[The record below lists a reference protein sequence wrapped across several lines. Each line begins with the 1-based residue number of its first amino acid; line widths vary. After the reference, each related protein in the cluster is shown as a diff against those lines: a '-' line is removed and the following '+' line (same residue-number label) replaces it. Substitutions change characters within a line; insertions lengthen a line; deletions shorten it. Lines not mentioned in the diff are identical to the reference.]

1 MLMVERTN
9 PLGREAG
16 GRSSMFARIST
27 LEGSPEQVDQG
38 LRNVREQVLPFMQQQ
53 DGFKGFIAL
62 SDRQSGKVIG
72 VSLWESEQAMRA
84 SEEAGDRAR
93 SDSAEVVSASVVG
106 VERYE
111 VGLFEMS
118 N

>member
-1 MLMVERTN
+1 
-9 PLGREAG
+9 
-16 GRSSMFARIST
+16 
-27 LEGSPEQVDQG
+27 
-38 LRNVREQVLPFMQQQ
+38 
-53 DGFKGFIAL
+53 
-62 SDRQSGKVIG
+62 VIG

-93 SDSAEVVSASVVG
+93 GDSAEVVSASEVG

>member
-1 MLMVERTN
+1 M
-9 PLGREAG
+9 
-16 GRSSMFARIST
+16 
-27 LEGSPEQVDQG
+27 
-38 LRNVREQVLPFMQQQ
+38 
-53 DGFKGFIAL
+53 
-62 SDRQSGKVIG
+62 IG
-72 VSLWESEQAMRA
+72 VSLWESQQAMRA

-93 SDSAEVVSASVVG
+93 GDSAEVVSASEVG